1 MEQGEEAALDDNVG
15 AAGKAVPQEYVRR
28 MEADVAAIVRGKDV
42 FDGDSVCIGKGVHAV
57 ELSNG

>member
-1 MEQGEEAALDDNVG
+1 MDDHMGTVG
-15 AAGKAVPQEYVRR
+15 STVPEKHVCR